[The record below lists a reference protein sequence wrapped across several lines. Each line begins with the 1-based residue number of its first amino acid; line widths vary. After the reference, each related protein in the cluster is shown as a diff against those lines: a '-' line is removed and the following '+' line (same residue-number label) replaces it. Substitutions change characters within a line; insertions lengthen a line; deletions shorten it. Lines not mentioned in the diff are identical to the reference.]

1 MIKRALGLFWVII
14 ILYFIFVHPA
24 IIYYST
30 VNYSDLADRSGR
42 TAIFYLILS
51 ITLWTGIFL
60 LALYMTY
67 KYSFQAQRNI
77 SYISRHGKKV
87 SADIIESKT
96 LGPISGKFARKSV
109 IMEFDNLR
117 GTTVWH
123 QMEINDSKPAQKRFE
138 TGKTICLWV
147 DETFRKHP
155 YIVLD
160 GIQTRINYGLYI
172 VWLLFAVLVTTY
184 YLYAYAFENHG
195 YGWRFLEIEHP
206 LIVSPF
212 VIYGI
217 ILLIWLVFFK
227 LIGRGGGII
236 ASKDSLRL
244 KLTGLKTMAKIV
256 KTEQTGTY
264 INENPKFR
272 FTIEYTDSSGKIHQ
286 VTLTRIVPLIELHT
300 IQRKERE
307 IFYLPEDPENI
318 AFAEDINS
326 VA

>member
-30 VNYSDLADRSGR
+30 VHYSDLANRSSS

-60 LALYMTY
+60 LALYMIY

-77 SYISRHGKKV
+77 GYISKHGKKI
-87 SADIIESKT
+87 SAEIIESKT
-96 LGPISGKFARKSV
+96 LGSISSKFERRSV

-123 QMEINDSKPAQKRFE
+123 TMEINDSKPAQKRFE
-138 TGKTICLWV
+138 TGNTIYLWV
-147 DETFRKHP
+147 DETFRKLP

-160 GIQTRINYGLYI
+160 GIQTRINYRLY
-172 VWLLFAVLVTTY
+172 VAWLMFAVLVTGY
-184 YLYAYAFENHG
+184 FLYAYSLENHR
-195 YGWRFLEIEHP
+195 YGWRFMEIGHP

-217 ILLIWLVFFK
+217 ILLIWLIFFK
-227 LIGRGGGII
+227 LLGKGGGFI
-236 ASKDSLRL
+236 AGKDLLRL
-244 KLTGLKTMAKIV
+244 KFAGLKTMAKIV

-264 INENPKFR
+264 INENPQFR
-272 FTIEYTDSSGKIHQ
+272 FTLEYADSSGKIHQ
-286 VTLTRIVPLIELHT
+286 VTLTRIVPLIKLQT
-300 IQRKERE
+300 IQQKERE
-307 IFYLPEDPENI
+307 IFYLQEDPENI

-326 VA
+326 IA

>member
-1 MIKRALGLFWVII
+1 MIKRALGLSWVII

-30 VNYSDLADRSGR
+30 VHYSDLANRSGI
-42 TAIFYLILS
+42 TAICYMILS

-60 LALYMTY
+60 LALYMIY

-77 SYISRHGKKV
+77 GYISKYGKKI
-87 SADIIESKT
+87 SAEIIESKT
-96 LGPISGKFARKSV
+96 LGSISGKFERRSV

-123 QMEINDSKPAQKRFE
+123 TMEINDSKPAQKRFE
-138 TGKTICLWV
+138 TGNTIYLWV
-147 DETFRKHP
+147 DETFRKQP

-160 GIQTRINYGLYI
+160 GIQTRINYRLY
-172 VWLLFAVLVTTY
+172 VAWLMFAVLVTGY
-184 YLYAYAFENHG
+184 FLYAYSLENHG
-195 YGWRFLEIEHP
+195 YGWRFLEIGHP

-217 ILLIWLVFFK
+217 ILLIWLIFFK
-227 LIGRGGGII
+227 LLGKGGGFI
-236 ASKDSLRL
+236 AGKDLLRL
-244 KLTGLKTMAKIV
+244 KFAGLKTMAKIF

-264 INENPKFR
+264 INENPQFR
-272 FTIEYTDSSGKIHQ
+272 FTLEYADSSGKIHQ
-286 VTLTRIVPLIELHT
+286 VTLTRIVLLIKLQT
-300 IQRKERE
+300 IQQKERE

-326 VA
+326 IA